1 MGNTACAAKKICPA
15 QIFIS
20 VLWKTDSKHLS
31 IGLWIHPFRY
41 CFNYEWVSSKLPIDW
56 CMNMESCMQF
66 CNQATPL
73 DDFVIPLL
81 LLSFR
86 ICKRFTWARF
96 IYTRKENQWL
106 KVCMHPLKNPALIW
120 SYQLR
125 AMTYIFLN
133 KIASF
138 LMQEREKKQ
147 FETGLEK

>member
-1 MGNTACAAKKICPA
+1 MSLLVQVMLYYTLYTIE
-15 QIFIS
+15 
-20 VLWKTDSKHLS
+20 
-31 IGLWIHPFRY
+31 IHPFRY

-96 IYTRKENQWL
+96 IYTRKETENQWL
-106 KVCMHPLKNPALIW
+106 KVCMHLLKNPALIW

-138 LMQEREKKQ
+138 IMQEREKTIWNWTWEVD
-147 FETGLEK
+147 FNFLRSF

>member
-1 MGNTACAAKKICPA
+1 MSLLVQVMLYYTLYTIE
-15 QIFIS
+15 
-20 VLWKTDSKHLS
+20 
-31 IGLWIHPFRY
+31 IHPFRY

-96 IYTRKENQWL
+96 IYTRKDKENQWL
-106 KVCMHPLKNPALIW
+106 KVCMHLLKNPALIW

-138 LMQEREKKQ
+138 IMQEREKTIWNWTWEVD
-147 FETGLEK
+147 FNFLRSF